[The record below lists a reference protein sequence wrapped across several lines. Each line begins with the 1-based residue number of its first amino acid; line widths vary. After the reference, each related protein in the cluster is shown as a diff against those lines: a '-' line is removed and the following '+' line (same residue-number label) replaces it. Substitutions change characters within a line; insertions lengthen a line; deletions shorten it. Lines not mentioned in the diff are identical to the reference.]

1 MLYFARWKA
10 VAILLTA
17 FVVCALAV
25 PNFISPDTVKKW
37 PEWAQRYVVLGLDL
51 QGGSHI
57 LLEVDKSDVLKQR
70 LTTLRADVV
79 KILREAKIT
88 WASAPA
94 VRPNG
99 VEVRIREGQD
109 FQAALTKL

>member
-17 FVVCALAV
+17 FVICALAV

-37 PEWAQRYVVLGLDL
+37 PAWAQRYEGLGCTL

-57 LLEVDKSDVLKQR
+57 LLEVDVNDVRKQR
-70 LTTLRADVV
+70 LDSLRDEVRKV
-79 KILREAKIT
+79 LRDAKI
-88 WASAPA
+88 
-94 VRPNG
+94 
-99 VEVRIREGQD
+99 
-109 FQAALTKL
+109 ALAHPTVPRGGSTERRR